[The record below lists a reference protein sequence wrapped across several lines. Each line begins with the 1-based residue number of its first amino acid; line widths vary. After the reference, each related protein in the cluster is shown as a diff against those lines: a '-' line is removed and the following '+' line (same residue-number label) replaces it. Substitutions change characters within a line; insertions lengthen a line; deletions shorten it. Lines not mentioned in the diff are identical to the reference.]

1 MYMEEI
7 YMENVENNEEVTIDL
22 MAIFNLLKK
31 NIAAIIAVAVLFG
44 ACTAAVTIFAI
55 PYQYESVARV
65 FPKPETQS
73 GNVDATTAN
82 ANSTMVN
89 NYVAMVEGSTICDKV
104 DNNLGLEKDFTSKHM
119 TVEAGSDTQIITITV
134 KTEDAQ
140 LSKKIVDNVV
150 SLFYSELRAKL
161 GVTNVTTIDAAKVAT
176 KPASPSIPKNTV
188 IGAFVG
194 LVVSIVVLV
203 IRYLLDTRI
212 KSKEEAESF
221 FDLPVM
227 GVIPSIEYKDK

>member
-1 MYMEEI
+1 
-7 YMENVENNEEVTIDL
+7 MENVENNEEVTIDL

-31 NIAAIIAVAVLFG
+31 NIAAIMAVAVLFG

-55 PYQYESVARV
+55 PYKYESTARV

-73 GNVDATTAN
+73 GNVDATTAT

-89 NYVAMVEGSTICDKV
+89 NYVAMVEGSSICDKV
-104 DNNLGLEKDFTSKHM
+104 DNNLGLDKDFTSKHM
-119 TVEAGSDTQIITITV
+119 SVEAGTDTQIITITV
-134 KTEDAQ
+134 TTEDAQ

-176 KPASPSIPKNTV
+176 KPSSPSLTVNTAV
-188 IGAFVG
+188 GALLGFV
-194 LVVSIVVLV
+194 LSIVIIV
-203 IRYLLDTRI
+203 IKYLLDTRI
-212 KSKEEAESF
+212 KSKDEAESY

-227 GVIPSIEYKDK
+227 GVIPSIELKDK

>member
-1 MYMEEI
+1 MK
-7 YMENVENNEEVTIDL
+7 NVENNEEVTFNL
-22 MAIFNLLKK
+22 VAIFNLLKK
-31 NIAAIIAVAVLFG
+31 NIAAIIAVAVLLG

-55 PYQYESVARV
+55 PYKYESTARV

-73 GNVDATTAN
+73 GNVDATTAT
-82 ANSTMVN
+82 ANTTMVN
-89 NYVAMVEGSTICDKV
+89 NYVAMLEGSTICDKV
-104 DNNLGLEKDFTSKHM
+104 DNNLGLEKDFTSDHM
-119 TVEAGSDTQIITITV
+119 SVEAGTDTQIITITV
-134 KTEDAQ
+134 TTESAQ

-176 KPASPSIPKNTV
+176 KPSSPSLLMNTI
-188 IGAFVG
+188 IGALVG

-203 IRYLLDTRI
+203 IKYLLDTRI
-212 KSKEEAESF
+212 KSKDEAESF

-227 GVIPSIEYKDK
+227 GVIPSVEFKDK